1 MAKANLVTKKTT
13 YLHCT
18 LVWQRTVIK
27 EEIFSPG
34 KKITLGDSSAATFTI
49 ESPILGERHCLL
61 RHKKGGT
68 ELFLKPGML
77 GRVRIGGQTH
87 EVEELLHPGS
97 IAHKKGDLLHYIL
110 NEHDGGVIVFG
121 QVGIMFDFVRDLGGV
136 KTNSFSTLL
145 GLERPMTRVFTGM
158 LVIAMLIA
166 MVSRL
171 FGSAPS
177 GFVVEQ
183 IPERIVSYM
192 IDDPERVREFSQE
205 IRRWNKEQQDK
216 QKQPEEIQPKPT
228 QRETTEHKP
237 VQDRPE
243 DRATDPDQERLRQKV
258 ANAGVV
264 GAIQAARQ
272 KDGALRHVLTE
283 GGLGMSLDSALQK
296 LDKGAASVRVIGSE
310 GQGQG
315 FAPMLIPRAGTTEAL
330 GEGLKGAGIG
340 TGQTARRLAENSR
353 LADRREARVVVNMTA
368 DDASVTGGTLSK
380 KQIADVVMRN
390 KDAIRYCYESQ
401 LMRFPTLRGKV
412 LTDFIIELDGS
423 VKTAKVAQQTLTQPE
438 AVNTV
443 IGCIVRFIQRW
454 KFPKPEGG
462 KVRVLYP
469 FTFGRAE

>member
-1 MAKANLVTKKTT
+1 MAKKTI
-13 YLHCT
+13 YLRCA
-18 LVWQRTVIK
+18 LVWQRTVVK
-27 EEIFSPG
+27 EEVFGPG
-34 KKITLGDSSAATFTI
+34 GKVTLGNSSQATFTV
-49 ESPILGERHCLL
+49 ESSLLGDRHCIF
-61 RHKKGGT
+61 RHKRSGT

-97 IAHKKGDLLHYIL
+97 IAHKKGDALHYVL
-110 NEHDGGVIVFG
+110 NEHDGGVLVFG
-121 QVGIMFDFVRDLGGV
+121 RVGLVFDFARDLGAV
-136 KTNSFSTLL
+136 KSNSVSTLI
-145 GLERPMTRVFTGM
+145 GLERPMTRMFTGT
-158 LVIAMLIA
+158 LVVAMLIA

-171 FGSAPS
+171 FGSTPT

-192 IDDPERVREFSQE
+192 VDDPERVREFKQE
-205 IRRWNKEQQDK
+205 IRRWNKEQEEK
-216 QKQPEEIQPKPT
+216 QKPPEEVQPKPA
-228 QRETTEHKP
+228 QRDTPENKP
-237 VQDRPE
+237 APDRPDE
-243 DRATDPDQERLRQKV
+243 RASDPEQARLRHKV
-258 ANAGVV
+258 ANVGVV
-264 GAIQAARQ
+264 GAIQIARQ
-272 KDGALRHVLTE
+272 KDGALKHVLSE
-283 GGLGMSLDSALQK
+283 GGLGLSLDSALQK

-310 GQGQG
+310 GQGPG
-315 FAPMLIPRAGTTEAL
+315 FAPMLIPRAGASEAL
-330 GEGLKGAGIG
+330 GEGLKAGQIG
-340 TGQTARRLAENSR
+340 TGQTARRVAETSR
-353 LADRREARVVVNMTA
+353 LADRREARVTVNMTA

-423 VKTAKVAQQTLTQPE
+423 VKTAKIAEQTLTQPE
-438 AVNTV
+438 AVNAV